1 MVGIQQ
7 GLHILNAITGKETL
21 DISMITLMLNFYCL
35 KVIIYGYLFSNKGI
49 MITFIAQITGLT
61 TRI

>member
-21 DISMITLMLNFYCL
+21 DISMITLMLNTNFLLL
-35 KVIIYGYLFSNKGI
+35 KSYHI
-49 MITFIAQITGLT
+49 
-61 TRI
+61 